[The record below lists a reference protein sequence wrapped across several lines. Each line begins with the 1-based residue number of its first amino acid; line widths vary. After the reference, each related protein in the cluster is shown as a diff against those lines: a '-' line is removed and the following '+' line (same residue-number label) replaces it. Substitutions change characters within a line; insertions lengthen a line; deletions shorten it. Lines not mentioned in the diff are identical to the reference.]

1 MLNSR
6 ATAAQADP
14 EALHQAVAVI
24 DSVLADLDAGRISA
38 DTAAKTIGLKVLTA
52 REVVLEALRAPQND
66 GAAAMREAAIS
77 ETIRHQTLAL
87 NLKAQAGEKTEG
99 WYRWDLVTVVLRD
112 LAAAFRTLPLAQPD
126 PSQEPGTGGEE

>member
-1 MLNSR
+1 MS
-6 ATAAQADP
+6 ADP
-14 EALHQAVAVI
+14 EVLPKSDFRQGRRVARNVYHG
-24 DSVLADLDAGRISA
+24 DEPLFMAATDELAAELVLILNAG
-38 DTAAKTIGLKVLTA
+38 AAT
-52 REVVLEALRAPQND
+52 LRAPQNG

-126 PSQEPGTGGEE
+126 PSQEPGTGGER